1 MTSNVF
7 CGVVH
12 VADVRKED
20 DMEAQRR
27 GLRGYR
33 IIILAIVGA
42 LLAVFGA
49 LWVAVIFPALDK
61 MPGDYEQ
68 TYQFGG
74 TFSVM
79 NEATM
84 SMDIFPI
91 EQTLAQEAV
100 GTEDGALL
108 IHEVRSVKNAVTGA
122 DISAIY
128 GDESTLA
135 INPRTLEFMP
145 QVDERGRWGYFGPP
159 RPLVA
164 GDTFDLWHPG
174 TGQALPAENVGEE
187 NFRGMNVLVFEINE
201 AYIPIG
207 TEPMSGMELYLSP
220 QITLWIEPSS
230 GTVVNQTSETVT
242 SIDMM
247 GMMMPVQIA
256 NVDYAESTIVNLMG
270 TAESASWMLL
280 WFRTLV
286 PWIAICFGA
295 FLVLT
300 CAVLVAV
307 RNIRKARAS
316 KPTHHPRPTSLPL
329 DI

>member
-1 MTSNVF
+1 
-7 CGVVH
+7 
-12 VADVRKED
+12 
-20 DMEAQRR
+20 MEAQRR

-61 MPGDYEQ
+61 MPSSYAQD
-68 TYQFGG
+68 YQFDG

-91 EQTLAQEAV
+91 EQTLSQEAV

-128 GDESTLA
+128 GDESILA
-135 INPRTLEFMP
+135 INPSTLEFMP

-159 RPLVA
+159 RPLAA
-164 GDTFDLWHPG
+164 GDAFELWHPG
-174 TGQALPAENVGEE
+174 AGQALLAENVGEE
-187 NFRGMNVLVFEINE
+187 NFRGMDVLVFEINE
-201 AYIPIG
+201 EYLPIG

-220 QITLWIEPSS
+220 RITLWVEPSS

-242 SIDMM
+242 SLDMM
-247 GMMMPVQIA
+247 GMKIPVQIA
-256 NVDYAESTIVNLMG
+256 NVNYAESTIVNLMA
-270 TAESASWMLL
+270 TAESASLMLL

-286 PWIAICFGA
+286 PWIAIGFGA

-300 CAVLVAV
+300 SAAIVAV
-307 RNIRKARAS
+307 RNLRKARAS
-316 KPTHHPRPTSLPL
+316 KPTHHPRPTSLPM

>member
-1 MTSNVF
+1 MTSTSICRVI
-7 CGVVH
+7 H
-12 VADVRKED
+12 VGDVRKED
-20 DMEAQRR
+20 DMVAQRR

-33 IIILAIVGA
+33 IIILSIMGA
-42 LLAVFGA
+42 LLAIFGA

-61 MPGDYEQ
+61 MPASYGQ
-68 TYQFGG
+68 TYQFDGM
-74 TFSVM
+74 FSVM
-79 NEATM
+79 NPATQ
-84 SMDIFPI
+84 SMDSFPI
-91 EQTLAQEAV
+91 EQTLMQEAV

-128 GDESTLA
+128 GDESVLA

-145 QVDERGRWGYFGPP
+145 QVDERGRLGYFGPP
-159 RPLVA
+159 RPLAV

-174 TGQALPAENVGEE
+174 AGQALPAKNVGEE
-187 NFRGMNVLVFEINE
+187 NFRGMDVLVFEINE
-201 AYIPIG
+201 AYLPIG

-230 GTVVNQTSETVT
+230 GTVVNQMSETVT

-247 GMMMPVQIA
+247 GMKMPVQIA
-256 NVDYAESTIVNLMG
+256 NVDYAESTIVNLMNTG
-270 TAESASWMLL
+270 QSASLMLL

-286 PWIAICFGA
+286 PWIAIGFGA
-295 FLVLT
+295 FLVMTSALI
-300 CAVLVAV
+300 VAV
-307 RNIRKARAS
+307 RNLRKARAE
-316 KPTHHPRPTSLPL
+316 KPAHHPRPTSLPM

>member
-1 MTSNVF
+1 
-7 CGVVH
+7 
-12 VADVRKED
+12 
-20 DMEAQRR
+20 MEAQRR

-61 MPGDYEQ
+61 MPSSYAQD
-68 TYQFGG
+68 YQFDG

-91 EQTLAQEAV
+91 EQTLSQEAV

-128 GDESTLA
+128 GDESILA
-135 INPRTLEFMP
+135 INPSTLEFMP
-145 QVDERGRWGYFGPP
+145 QVDERRRWGYFGPP
-159 RPLVA
+159 RPLAA
-164 GDTFDLWHPG
+164 GDAFELWHPG
-174 TGQALPAENVGEE
+174 AGQALLAENVGEE
-187 NFRGMNVLVFEINE
+187 NFRGMDVLVFEINE
-201 AYIPIG
+201 EYLPIG

-220 QITLWIEPSS
+220 RITLWVEPSS

-242 SIDMM
+242 SLDMM
-247 GMMMPVQIA
+247 GMKIPVQIA
-256 NVDYAESTIVNLMG
+256 NVNYAESTIVNLMG
-270 TAESASWMLL
+270 TAESASLMLL

-286 PWIAICFGA
+286 PWIAIGFGA

-300 CAVLVAV
+300 SAAIVAV
-307 RNIRKARAS
+307 RNLRKARAS
-316 KPTHHPRPTSLPL
+316 KPTHHPRPTSLPM

>member
-1 MTSNVF
+1 
-7 CGVVH
+7 
-12 VADVRKED
+12 
-20 DMEAQRR
+20 MEAQRR

-61 MPGDYEQ
+61 MPSSYAQD
-68 TYQFGG
+68 YQFDG

-91 EQTLAQEAV
+91 EQTLSQEAV

-128 GDESTLA
+128 GDESILA
-135 INPRTLEFMP
+135 INPSTLEFMP

-159 RPLVA
+159 RPLAA
-164 GDTFDLWHPG
+164 GDAFELWHPG
-174 TGQALPAENVGEE
+174 AGQALLAENVGEE
-187 NFRGMNVLVFEINE
+187 NFRGMDVLVFEINE
-201 AYIPIG
+201 EYLPIG

-220 QITLWIEPSS
+220 RITLWVEPSS

-242 SIDMM
+242 SLDMM
-247 GMMMPVQIA
+247 GMKIPVQIA
-256 NVDYAESTIVNLMG
+256 NVNYAESTIVNLMG
-270 TAESASWMLL
+270 TAESASLMLL

-286 PWIAICFGA
+286 PWIAIGFGA

-300 CAVLVAV
+300 SAAIVAV
-307 RNIRKARAS
+307 RNLRKARAS
-316 KPTHHPRPTSLPL
+316 KPTHHPRPTSLPM

>member
-1 MTSNVF
+1 M
-7 CGVVH
+7 
-12 VADVRKED
+12 RKED

-61 MPGDYEQ
+61 MPSSYAQD
-68 TYQFGG
+68 YQFDG

-91 EQTLAQEAV
+91 EQTLSQEAV

-128 GDESTLA
+128 GDESILA
-135 INPRTLEFMP
+135 INPSTLEFMP

-159 RPLVA
+159 RPLAA
-164 GDTFDLWHPG
+164 GDAFELWHPG
-174 TGQALPAENVGEE
+174 AGQALLAENVGEE
-187 NFRGMNVLVFEINE
+187 NFRGMDVLVFEINE
-201 AYIPIG
+201 EYLPIG

-220 QITLWIEPSS
+220 RITLWVEPSS

-242 SIDMM
+242 SLDMM
-247 GMMMPVQIA
+247 GMKIPVQIA
-256 NVDYAESTIVNLMG
+256 NVNYAESTIVNLMG
-270 TAESASWMLL
+270 TAESASLMLL

-286 PWIAICFGA
+286 PWIAIGFGA

-300 CAVLVAV
+300 SAAIVAV
-307 RNIRKARAS
+307 RNLRKARAS
-316 KPTHHPRPTSLPL
+316 KPTHHPRPTSLPM

>member
-1 MTSNVF
+1 
-7 CGVVH
+7 VVH

-20 DMEAQRR
+20 DMVAQRR

-42 LLAVFGA
+42 LLAIFGA

-61 MPGDYEQ
+61 MPGDYTQ
-68 TYQFGG
+68 DYQFEG

-79 NEATM
+79 NPATQ
-84 SMDIFPI
+84 SMNVFPI
-91 EQTLAQEAV
+91 EQTLSQEAV
-100 GTEDGALL
+100 GTKDGALL
-108 IHEVRSVKNAVTGA
+108 LHEVRTVKNAITGE
-122 DISAIY
+122 DISAVY
-128 GDESTLA
+128 GEESILA

-145 QVDERGRWGYFGPP
+145 QVDEMGRWGYLGPP
-159 RPLVA
+159 RPLAA
-164 GDTFDLWHPG
+164 GDTFDLWHSG
-174 TGQALPAENVGEE
+174 AGQALTARNVGEE
-187 NFRGMNVLVFEINE
+187 NFRGMDVLVFEINE
-201 AYIPIG
+201 SYLPIG
-207 TEPMSGMELYLSP
+207 TEHTSGMELELYLSP
-220 QITLWIEPSS
+220 QVKLWVEPSS

-247 GMMMPVQIA
+247 GMKMPVQIA
-256 NVDYAESTIVNLMG
+256 NVNYAESTIVALMG

-286 PWIAICFGA
+286 PWIAIGFGA

-300 CAVLVAV
+300 SAGIVAV
-307 RNIRKARAS
+307 RNLRKARAS
-316 KPTHHPRPTSLPL
+316 KPTQHPRPTSLPM